1 MWACEQ
7 FLSLV
12 EERLWTSVFL
22 GSCVS
27 GTVLSSRL
35 SNFAL
40 RVWTAAQGRIWVPT
54 FASYIPL
61 WYTKED
67 QEKQHD
73 TDPLPH
79 FLSTP
84 FPQRSLILTLREGK
98 ALGWRV
104 MKRLCQAMKISY
116 EIQTISKR
124 HKHSRF
130 FTWLWLHSLIIIIV
144 MVLDH
149 Y

>member
-7 FLSLV
+7 FCHWWRRGYERQCFQDLVSL
-12 EERLWTSVFL
+12 
-22 GSCVS
+22 

-40 RVWTAAQGRIWVPT
+40 RVRTAAQGRIWVPT
-54 FASYIPL
+54 SASYIPL
-61 WYTKED
+61 WHTKED

-84 FPQRSLILTLREGK
+84 FPQRGLTLTLREGK

-116 EIQTISKR
+116 EIQTISKS
-124 HKHSRF
+124 HKHSHF
-130 FTWLWLHSLIIIIV
+130 FTWLWLHWLIIIIV